1 MYDLNKD
8 DLECVQEAIIEL
20 LRPWMGVL
28 LGVIMC
34 CKFYTIKFKD
44 GIGLGSGPILFI
56 FELKFI

>member
-1 MYDLNKD
+1 MYGLNKD

-34 CKFYTIKFKD
+34 SKFYNIKFND
-44 GIGLGSGPILFI
+44 RIGLGSYPSSIHF
-56 FELKFI
+56 